1 MFLTDDGVENI
12 LLMARMV
19 FPEAIIISMES
30 GPHVAILWRPRGH
43 AANTVINVEV
53 QDMTAAMRMVG
64 IHPFSY
70 FTQLRKYALAQ
81 LGDFESWG
89 DKNVFG

>member
-1 MFLTDDGVENI
+1 MFPIDDGTANI

-19 FPEAIIISMES
+19 FPEAVMISMES
-30 GPHVAILWRPRGH
+30 GPHVAILWRAKGY
-43 AANTVINVEV
+43 ATNTVINVEV
-53 QDMTAAMRMVG
+53 QDMTAAMKVG
-64 IHPFSY
+64 IHPLTY

-81 LGDFESWG
+81 LSDFESWG